1 MGMQQTLI
9 LCKPDALERG
19 LVGTILSRF
28 EQAGLR
34 VEDCR
39 LIRPD
44 ESRLTRHYAELKAR
58 HPEVFARALLQFKD
72 RPFVALILSGPNAVQ
87 KVRRLTGPT
96 DSLEAPP
103 GTIRG
108 DYGSDS
114 LPLSKSEHRVTFNLL
129 HASDSDESAAREIAL
144 WFPKA
149 EPVRFASATAA

>member
-9 LCKPDALERG
+9 LFKPDALERG
-19 LVGTILSRF
+19 LVGAILSRF

-34 VEDCR
+34 IENCR
-39 LIRPD
+39 LVRPG
-44 ESRLTRHYAELKAR
+44 ESLLTRHYAELKAR
-58 HPEVFARALLQFKD
+58 HPEVFASALLHFRDK
-72 RPFVALILSGPNAVQ
+72 PFAAMILSGRNAVQ

-96 DSLEAPP
+96 DSLDAPP

-114 LPLSKSEHRVTFNLL
+114 LPLSKSEHRVTFNLI

-144 WFPKA
+144 WFPRA
-149 EPVRFASATAA
+149 